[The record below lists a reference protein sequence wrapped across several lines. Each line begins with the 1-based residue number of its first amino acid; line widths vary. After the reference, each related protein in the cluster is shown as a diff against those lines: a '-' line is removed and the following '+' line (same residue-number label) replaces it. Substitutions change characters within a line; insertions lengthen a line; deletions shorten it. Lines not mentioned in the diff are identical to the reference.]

1 MTWLSNIFKKRD
13 TGISVAD
20 SQLNDLFRSY
30 ANNFSGVTITAE
42 SVLGNP
48 VVFRAV
54 NLVAGAFAKIPVH
67 IFRYTDDGREKAT
80 ALTQYRL
87 LLKQPHELYT
97 AYTFKH
103 SLLSNALIYGN
114 GYAYI
119 ERNQFGTPVQ
129 LWLLDPRHT
138 WTNYQQGVL
147 TYRTQIN
154 NQQVV
159 FGPADCMHIRGLS
172 LNGLV
177 GVPLLEVLS
186 NAYGYGLSVQRYAT
200 QYFKNNGKPSIII
213 ELAPHLKDTEKVKE
227 FRRLWAEQHNSGN
240 SSAPAFLT
248 SGNKVVPYSN
258 SNEAGQLIGNLEHD
272 ILTVANCIGV
282 PASKLGSKQN
292 TSYSSLE
299 SESTAFLQD
308 IDCWLVQFEQECEIK
323 LLTESAK
330 INATH
335 YVEFER
341 KALIKIDSKTE
352 SETLISEFN
361 NGIISFEEM
370 RAARNM
376 PLDKDDKDE
385 WRRPANIVVES
396 LEAEQMK
403 MQQDQLKAQQD
414 QAKQQAEQQQPATED
429 NPEDKAEDT
438 KTIVEADDSRLQQMT
453 ILALDRLLNRVS
465 KSNED
470 PRSHRSIFVQSLSP
484 FENSAEF
491 TDELLQRI
499 ATAENPKKY
508 IESLDSAELIKG
520 LK

>member
-1 MTWLSNIFKKRD
+1 MWLPSFFKKRD

-42 SVLGNP
+42 SILGNP
-48 VVFRAV
+48 TVYRAV

-67 IFRYTDDGREKAT
+67 IYRYTDDGREKAT

-97 AYTFKH
+97 AYSFKH
-103 SLLSNALIYGN
+103 CLLSNALVYGN
-114 GYAYI
+114 GFAFI
-119 ERNQFGTPVQ
+119 ERNQFGTPTQ

-138 WTNYQQGVL
+138 WVNYQAGVL

-154 NQQVV
+154 NQQIE
-159 FGPADCMHIRGLS
+159 FGPADCLHIKGLS
-172 LNGLV
+172 LNGIV

-213 ELAPHLKDTEKVKE
+213 ELAPHIKDSEKVKE
-227 FRRLWAEQHNSGN
+227 FRRLWSEQHNSGN

-248 SGNKVVPYSN
+248 TGNKVVPYSN

-299 SESTAFLQD
+299 SESTAFLTD
-308 IDCWLVQFEQECEIK
+308 IDCWLVQFEQECESK

-330 INATH
+330 INSTH

-341 KALIKIDSKTE
+341 KALIKIDTKTE

-370 RAARNM
+370 RARINM
-376 PLDKDDKDE
+376 PLDKDNEDE

-396 LEAEQMK
+396 LEAQQME
-403 MQQDQLKAQQD
+403 MQQQQMQQQADQL
-414 QAKQQAEQQQPATED
+414 QQPANED
-429 NPEDKAEDT
+429 TPQDKATDD
-438 KTIVEADDSRLQQMT
+438 KTNVEADDSRLQQMT
-453 ILALDRLLNRVS
+453 ILSLDRLLNRVS
-465 KSNED
+465 KSNDD
-470 PRSHRSIFVQSLSP
+470 PKSHRSIFIQSLSP
-484 FENSAEF
+484 FENAAVF

-499 ATAENPKKY
+499 ATAANSKEY
-508 IESLDSAELIKG
+508 VESLDSAELIKG

>member
-1 MTWLSNIFKKRD
+1 MNWLTNIFKKRD

-20 SQLNDLFRSY
+20 SQLHDLFRSY
-30 ANNFSGVTITAE
+30 ANNYSGVTITAE
-42 SVLGNP
+42 SILGNP
-48 VVFRAV
+48 TVYRAV

-67 IFRYTDDGREKAT
+67 VYRYTDDGREKAT

-114 GYAYI
+114 GYAFI

-138 WTNYQQGVL
+138 WTNYQAGVL

-154 NQQVV
+154 NQQVE
-159 FGPADCMHIRGLS
+159 FGPADCLHIRGLS

-227 FRRLWAEQHNSGN
+227 FRRLWTEQHNSGN

-323 LLTESAK
+323 LMTESAK
-330 INATH
+330 INSTH

-341 KALIKIDSKTE
+341 KALIKIDTKTE
-352 SETLISEFN
+352 SETLIAEFN

-370 RAARNM
+370 RARINM
-376 PLDKDDKDE
+376 PLDKNNEDE

-403 MQQDQLKAQQD
+403 LQQDQLKAQQD
-414 QAKQQAEQQQPATED
+414 QANQQAEQQQPATED
-429 NPEDKAEDT
+429 TPQDKADDT
-438 KTIVEADDSRLQQMT
+438 KTVVEADDSRLQQMT
-453 ILALDRLLNRVS
+453 ILSLDRLLNRVA
-465 KSNED
+465 KAKDDLSN
-470 PRSHRSIFVQSLSP
+470 HRSIFIQSLSP
-484 FENSAEF
+484 FENAAKF
-491 TDELLQRI
+491 TDELFERI
-499 ATAENPKKY
+499 RAANSKTQF
-508 IESLDSAELIKG
+508 IESLDSAELVRQ
-520 LK
+520 LA